1 MRGILRYIVVSL
13 LLFAAVVHDVHAQ
26 YDKDVFFM
34 RGRQALADGK
44 YALAIENFNVLS
56 QLDTSDYWTFF
67 FRGIAKYNLGDLR
80 GAKRDFDHSVR
91 LNPVF
96 TSGYHYRGITESR
109 FGNYEAAL
117 ADLQYAIDLRPG
129 SEGLYFSRGVTYFLS
144 QQFEKAVKDFDWYI
158 RRVPKDPSAYLNR
171 GASYLFLGDT
181 LKAVND
187 YNKAIKLDRFDPEGY
202 IRRGRLY
209 ASQKEY
215 DLAVADMDKAIE
227 LDTTNTFAYF
237 NRALMHYEQEKYHD
251 AMRDLNRVLKDE
263 PGNALTLYNRGLISA
278 QLGAYDDALSDMDR
292 VLNINPENVLAY
304 FNRASI
310 FIELGMYK
318 DALEDYDRAI
328 ELYPDFAKAYMNR
341 AYVKNMLG
349 DFKASKKD
357 YDIAQKKVQ
366 EYREKNASDEVSFAD
381 TTKKY
386 SSLIALDAEF
396 AKKDFNDELLQHRDI
411 DIRLR
416 PLYHFVLTGD
426 KDDTNY
432 ALDRCYENALVA
444 RFKKALPVG
453 VAIRNEDVV
462 LTVEAMAEV
471 EKEAWTSAQP
481 STEDYFLRAMYDYDT
496 KQFNSSLN
504 YYGKAVEESEAKGT
518 IESLYSSFYH
528 MNRGALRAEM
538 IDFISSIE
546 SNVQVLS
553 MDDSGNTRARVKDQV
568 SRQYDYSDAIRDM
581 KKAAEIVPDIPYI
594 YYNLGNLYC
603 LSSEHIN
610 SIENYSKAIEL
621 YPYMGD
627 AYFNRGLV
635 LIYLKDKEKGCID
648 LSRAGELGVQDAYSV
663 IKKYCEDE

>member
-1 MRGILRYIVVSL
+1 MHRLLKYLMVIL
-13 LLFAAVVHDVHAQ
+13 LLGAGACKLCAQ
-26 YDKDVFFM
+26 YDKDVFYM

-44 YALAIENFNVLS
+44 YSLAIENFNILS
-56 QLDTSDYWTFF
+56 QLDTADHWTFF

-80 GAKRDFDHSVR
+80 GAKRDFDRSVQ

-96 TSGYHYRGITESR
+96 TSGYHYRGITQSR
-109 FGNYEAAL
+109 FGNYDAAL
-117 ADLQYAIDLRPG
+117 GDLQQAIDLRPG
-129 SEGLYFSRGVTYFLS
+129 NEGLYFSRGVTYFLS
-144 QQFEKAVKDFDWYI
+144 QQFEKAVTDFDWYI
-158 RRVPKDPSAYLNR
+158 RRQPKDPSAYLNR
-171 GASYLFLGDT
+171 GASFLFLGDT

-187 YNKAIKLDRFDPEGY
+187 YNKAIRLDRFDPEGY

-209 ASQKEY
+209 ATQKNYE
-215 DLAVADMDKAIE
+215 LAIADMDKAIE

-237 NRALMHYEQEKYHD
+237 NRAIMYYEQEKYHE
-251 AMRDLNRVLKDE
+251 AMSDLNRVLKDE

-310 FIELGMYK
+310 FIEMGLYK

-349 DFKASKKD
+349 DYKSSKKD
-357 YDIAQKKVQ
+357 YETARKKVQ
-366 EYREKNASDEVSFAD
+366 EYREKSSSEEVSFAD
-381 TTKKY
+381 TTRKY
-386 SSLIALDAEF
+386 SNLIALDAEF
-396 AKKDFNDELLQHRDI
+396 AKKDFDDELLQHRDI
-411 DIRLR
+411 DIKLR
-416 PLYHFVLTGD
+416 PLYRFVLTGE
-426 KDDTNY
+426 KDNTNY
-432 ALDRCYENALVA
+432 ALARGYENTLIA
-444 RFKKALPVG
+444 RFQGDLPVG
-453 VAIRNEDVV
+453 VAVKNEESA
-462 LTVEAMAEV
+462 LTEEALARVEQSAWGAAEPT
-471 EKEAWTSAQP
+471 ADQLFMRALH
-481 STEDYFLRAMYDYDT
+481 DYHG
-496 KQFNSSLN
+496 KHFNSSLN
-504 YYGKAVEESEAKGT
+504 YYGRAVEEAQAKGT
-518 IESLYSSFYH
+518 IESLYSAFYH
-528 MNRGALRAEM
+528 MNRGVLRAEM

-581 KKAAEIVPDIPYI
+581 KAASETVPDIPYI

-603 LSSEHIN
+603 LSAEHIS
-610 SIENYSKAIEL
+610 SIENYSKAIAL

-648 LSRAGELGVQDAYSV
+648 LSRAGELGVQDAYGV
-663 IKKYCEDE
+663 IKKYCEQDE